1 MCIKTMSS
9 LETSENTPSRKTL
22 IAVGTAFIRG
32 EDLASA
38 GRIYIWDIIDVVP
51 EPGRPETNRKFK
63 LMAKEDVKGAVTAL
77 SELGTQGFLIAAQGQ
92 KCMVRGLKEDGTLL
106 PVAFMD
112 MQCYVTAIKEMPGT
126 GLCLMA
132 DAVKG
137 LWLTGYYVCFMFYA
151 FCLLAIFSLSPS
163 SFSFLSSKQASQ
175 KKKKKITASRKT
187 RVSLLTYIY
196 WGVPIEKK
204 KPPNKQ
210 NADDNKC
217 FNSCRRNH
225 TNYDFSANRLM
236 PSKSSLRT
244 FYRMGNSCFLS
255 LRMRMGIFM
264 FCNLIRKVSL
274 FLRNFLIFCAF
285 TC

>member
-1 MCIKTMSS
+1 MKVPLSLTIIRHELDPTELVMCIKTMTS

-51 EPGRPETNRKFK
+51 ELGRPETNRKLK
-63 LMAKEDVKGAVTAL
+63 LIAKEDVKGAVTAL

-112 MQCYVTAIKEMPGT
+112 MQCYVTAVKEMPGT

-137 LWLTGYYVCFMFYA
+137 LWLTGYYVCMA
-151 FCLLAIFSLSPS
+151 ISSPLLFFHFFFQISLSNV
-163 SFSFLSSKQASQ
+163 
-175 KKKKKITASRKT
+175 TG
-187 RVSLLTYIY
+187 VGDLTTHVRY
-196 WGVPIEKK
+196 
-204 KPPNKQ
+204 N
-210 NADDNKC
+210 
-217 FNSCRRNH
+217 
-225 TNYDFSANRLM
+225 
-236 PSKSSLRT
+236 
-244 FYRMGNSCFLS
+244 
-255 LRMRMGIFM
+255 
-264 FCNLIRKVSL
+264 
-274 FLRNFLIFCAF
+274 
-285 TC
+285 

>member
-22 IAVGTAFIRG
+22 IAVGTAFVRG

-38 GRIYIWDIIDVVP
+38 GRLYIWDIIDVVP

-63 LMAKEDVKGAVTAL
+63 LIAKEDVKGAVTAL

-137 LWLTGYYVCFMFYA
+137 LWLTGYYVCLCSFFFA
-151 FCLLAIFSLSPS
+151 WRFFSRFS
-163 SFSFLSSKQASQ
+163 SFHFCRAEICTLLRKIWFLFFSSA
-175 KKKKKITASRKT
+175 I
-187 RVSLLTYIY
+187 
-196 WGVPIEKK
+196 GV
-204 KPPNKQ
+204 
-210 NADDNKC
+210 
-217 FNSCRRNH
+217 R
-225 TNYDFSANRLM
+225 
-236 PSKSSLRT
+236 
-244 FYRMGNSCFLS
+244 
-255 LRMRMGIFM
+255 
-264 FCNLIRKVSL
+264 
-274 FLRNFLIFCAF
+274 
-285 TC
+285 